1 MPPST
6 IRIVAGSRGIWPEAN
21 MKPFALIACEYGPMA
36 CGARSV
42 CMLSI
47 LMIFRLV
54 SSDRDCESR
63 AGFYSKRLTVK
74 RRPAALDRH
83 EYRFTAFFQIDVRV
97 NGTRMRRIRRI
108 ITGKN

>member
-6 IRIVAGSRGIWPEAN
+6 IRIVAGSRGIWPEAK

-54 SSDRDCESR
+54 SFYRDYESR
-63 AGFYSKRLTVK
+63 AGFYSKRRTVK
-74 RRPAALDRH
+74 RQPAASVRH
-83 EYRFTAFFQIDVRV
+83 KNFIRGVFHIGVRV
-97 NGTRMRRIRRI
+97 NGT
-108 ITGKN
+108 